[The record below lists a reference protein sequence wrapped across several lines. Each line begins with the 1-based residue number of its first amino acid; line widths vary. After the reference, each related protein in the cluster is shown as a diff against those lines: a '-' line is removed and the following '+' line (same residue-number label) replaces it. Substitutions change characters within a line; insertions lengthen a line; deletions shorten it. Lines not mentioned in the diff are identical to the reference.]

1 MLNYACCKYVVTKAT
16 VYHSSLIDLSR
27 SRSVHAVEHQPCC
40 PDPQLLSAADCR
52 AVHYGLCSPLLKLP
66 SFSVAPT
73 SPTKTAPQPPR
84 AQSASSAAGLDL
96 EALDPVELL
105 AADLEGKLEAL
116 VNSFVAQDKVRLAA
130 RKSKTTAVPSAQ
142 ASSSGKRSVLAQSSG
157 VDTSSKASSSFSAKN
172 KADVDT
178 KLEVKKKWLATSDK
192 EAKAK
197 KDNNLKSGETNSPKK
212 NASDSLLS
220 STLGKAKKEVAP
232 ARSSKVSED
241 KATSLTSLSTQAAPD
256 VKSSKSSSGYGAS
269 RGETSK
275 PHTAKPVTKELKP
288 APDEKARSPVL
299 ESVINADK
307 SQRSPSPT
315 STRSSPQRTVFKVS
329 PPSVISLVTG
339 APKPTTTTQSF
350 SATYVPTVTTA
361 HAVPALITTITT
373 DSVKAQESPSVK
385 CQKEAARPSSCT
397 SVPKEATGNASSQ
410 SSNGDTKPTTS
421 ALSEALD
428 LKPSTVKQST
438 SSAVDYAKARFQGN
452 AEPHRFEELL
462 KQRPKNGHVV
472 NDAKSRWESLTSPEQ
487 LWTGGGPSVPCA
499 IPSEPCHEMDSP
511 LSTSPRRLHSPDGLY
526 MEGGAPAIPHPKLTS
541 SQKQHIRER
550 SLSPTER
557 THAHVP
563 VRPFLTKGSVAE
575 RVLLFERCPER
586 NLERTPAPSKSKNAV
601 YSAWKHGSVDSQAA
615 IQSPHEKAFVDSQ
628 TASLKRVVRSSAKAT
643 CIPRFYYPQGKP
655 LTAAQVDG
663 HLKKVCAAFAV
674 FRDGRATR
682 SNFAAIARA
691 CGIPLYWKMP
701 LFVACGGESRGYVT
715 SDHFTG
721 FWKRIVSGGRD
732 EPTWFVKILSK
743 GTRNY
748 LLPDDF
754 IPMMQDVI
762 DTHPGLTFLKE
773 AVEFHSRYINTVI
786 ARIFYCV
793 NRSWSGRITIPELR
807 KSNFL
812 QVLSL
817 LEDEEDINQI
827 TEYFSYEHFYVIYCK
842 FWELDKDHDLY
853 IDRYDL
859 SRHNEGAISMR
870 MIERIF
876 SGAVTRGPVQREG
889 KMSYSEFVWFIMSEE
904 DKRHPR
910 SIEYWFRCMD
920 IDGDGYLSMYEL
932 DYFYEE
938 QLTRMEALGIETLP
952 FGDCLCQMLDM
963 IQPRKKDKVSLAD
976 LKRCKM
982 TPIFF
987 DTFFNLEKYLD
998 HEQRDPFASQRD
1010 HDGDGLEI
1018 SDWDRFAAEEYELLV
1033 AEEGNLENHDLMY
1046 GDYDPDDDDLSPHLD
1061 KLGEPFR
1068 CRGRG
1073 GNLDDDEYDYAET
1086 DADYH
1091 Y

>member
-84 AQSASSAAGLDL
+84 AQSASPAAGLDL

-192 EAKAK
+192 EGKAK
-197 KDNNLKSGETNSPKK
+197 KDNGLK
-212 NASDSLLS
+212 
-220 STLGKAKKEVAP
+220 
-232 ARSSKVSED
+232 
-241 KATSLTSLSTQAAPD
+241 
-256 VKSSKSSSGYGAS
+256 
-269 RGETSK
+269 
-275 PHTAKPVTKELKP
+275 
-288 APDEKARSPVL
+288 
-299 ESVINADK
+299 
-307 SQRSPSPT
+307 
-315 STRSSPQRTVFKVS
+315 
-329 PPSVISLVTG
+329 
-339 APKPTTTTQSF
+339 
-350 SATYVPTVTTA
+350 
-361 HAVPALITTITT
+361 
-373 DSVKAQESPSVK
+373 
-385 CQKEAARPSSCT
+385 
-397 SVPKEATGNASSQ
+397 
-410 SSNGDTKPTTS
+410 S

-428 LKPSTVKQST
+428 PKPSTVKQST

-615 IQSPHEKAFVDSQ
+615 VQSPHEKAFVDSQ

-1033 AEEGNLENHDLMY
+1033 AEEGNLENHDL
-1046 GDYDPDDDDLSPHLD
+1046 
-1061 KLGEPFR
+1061 
-1068 CRGRG
+1068 
-1073 GNLDDDEYDYAET
+1073 
-1086 DADYH
+1086 
-1091 Y
+1091 